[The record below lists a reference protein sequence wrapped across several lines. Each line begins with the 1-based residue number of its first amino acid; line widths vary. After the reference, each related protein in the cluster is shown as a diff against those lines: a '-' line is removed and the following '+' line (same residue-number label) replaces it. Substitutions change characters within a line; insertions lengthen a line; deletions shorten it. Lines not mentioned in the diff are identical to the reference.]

1 MTTQIAIDVNFYCR
15 VFASLPRDNRRA
27 SHLDASIDHHQAHVE
42 TRRERPSASDLKR
55 LRRGCIPNPLHAM
68 TGNPQNQEHEFEA
81 LGIDAK
87 LLRAL
92 HKRKY
97 ERPTPVQAA
106 CIPKA
111 LAGADIVATARTG
124 AGKTVAYLVPALQ
137 RLLEREVAASSDG
150 NKTSAGKK
158 MVAFQTL
165 ILVPTKELC
174 EQVLQE
180 AKLLALACSGTI
192 RVTSLVGEGRAL
204 RQSATT
210 AGQIVVATPGRLAE
224 LVRSGVP
231 VVGAHTSFMVLDEAD
246 LLLSYGYAED
256 MATIA
261 PCVPRS
267 CQCMLVSATT
277 SDDVEKLTKLVLTNP
292 VTLDLTGLGE
302 DGTGDKGGEDGENGA
317 GNRVDSADVDHR
329 QLELPSSSGKPGSL
343 AEMTERLL
351 LLLTLVKFGLVDNKV
366 LIFVNSPDVGMR
378 TRLFLDAFGIRCS
391 ELHAEM
397 PLNTRNHVLQQFNR
411 GLFDYLIATDDVYVS
426 VSDAKGDTRTGA
438 GRGAKGA
445 KGNSKKTKSEEAG
458 VTRGIDFR
466 GVKTVVNL
474 EMPPSVSAYVHRVG
488 RTGRAGESGT
498 AVTIVSGSSDA
509 DGLMR
514 DEIEKSLNK
523 IHQELRPFDKITKVA
538 VEGLRYR
545 AEDVARSI
553 TKSVIRE
560 ARTKDIKTELM
571 NSKRLEEFFEER
583 PADLQLIKHDR
594 SVASTAAGASAPHLK
609 HVPGYLRDPT
619 LQGKSF
625 VGRPGNGF
633 LPLRKRRKTD
643 AKVDPVKGFMKAPR
657 KGGDAEPTALELRA
671 EERGKKERKRL
682 KKKGVVLPGEEAF
695 VKKRNVRKK
704 R

>member
-1 MTTQIAIDVNFYCR
+1 MQPTTDSMTNT
-15 VFASLPRDNRRA
+15 P
-27 SHLDASIDHHQAHVE
+27 
-42 TRRERPSASDLKR
+42 
-55 LRRGCIPNPLHAM
+55 
-68 TGNPQNQEHEFEA
+68 EFEA

-137 RLLEREVAASSDG
+137 RLLEQESAPEEARANG
-150 NKTSAGKK
+150 GKTSAGKK
-158 MVAFQTL
+158 RKAFQTL

-174 EQVLQE
+174 EQILQE
-180 AKLLALACSGTI
+180 AKLLALACNGAI
-192 RVTSLVGEGRAL
+192 RVTSLSGEGRAL

-210 AGQIVVATPGRLAE
+210 AGQIVVATPGRVAE
-224 LVRSGVP
+224 LMRGGVS
-231 VVGAHTSFMVLDEAD
+231 VVGEHTFFLVLDEAD
-246 LLLSYGYAED
+246 LLLSYGYEED
-256 MATIA
+256 MAVIA
-261 PCVPRS
+261 PAVPRS

-277 SDDVEKLTKLVLTNP
+277 SEDVQKLTKLVLTNP
-292 VTLDLTGLGE
+292 VTLDLTGLG
-302 DGTGDKGGEDGENGA
+302 GDDGEGDGEGGDGDGGGDA
-317 GNRVDSADVDHR
+317 RVDSADVDHR
-329 QLELPSSSGKPGSL
+329 ELALPSSSGKPGSL
-343 AEMTERLL
+343 SEMTERLL
-351 LLLTLVKFGLVDNKV
+351 LLLTLLKFGLVDNKV

-378 TRLFLDAFGIRCS
+378 ARLFLDAFGIRCS

-426 VSDAKGDTRTGA
+426 SDLGGKGGKGGKG
-438 GRGAKGA
+438 GRGARQGKKAG
-445 KGNSKKTKSEEAG
+445 KTKSEEAG

-498 AVTIVSGSSDA
+498 AVTLVSGSNA
-509 DGLMR
+509 DDGDMKA
-514 DEIEKSLNK
+514 EIEERLSKAQ
-523 IHQELRPFDKITKVA
+523 QELRTFDKITKAA

-571 NSKRLEEFFEER
+571 NSKKLEEFFEER

-594 SVASTAAGASAPHLK
+594 SVASTAAGAAAPHLK
-609 HVPGYLRDPT
+609 HVPGYLRDPS

-625 VGRPGNGF
+625 VGRSGNGF
-633 LPLRKRRKTD
+633 LPLRKRRKTG
-643 AKVDPVKGFMKAPR
+643 AKIDPVKGFMKAPR
-657 KGGDAEPTALELRA
+657 KGGDAEPTAMERRA
-671 EERGKKERKRL
+671 EEAGKRERKRL
-682 KKKGVVLPGEEAF
+682 AKKGVALPGQDSF
-695 VKKRNVRKK
+695 VHKQNVRKK
-704 R
+704 KKR